1 MYPLCM
7 HTYIIHVRA
16 RERES
21 ARAKERECMCV
32 CVFDRVGCVQVS
44 TVLLLRALTRYNPE

>member
-1 MYPLCM
+1 M
-7 HTYIIHVRA
+7 RA